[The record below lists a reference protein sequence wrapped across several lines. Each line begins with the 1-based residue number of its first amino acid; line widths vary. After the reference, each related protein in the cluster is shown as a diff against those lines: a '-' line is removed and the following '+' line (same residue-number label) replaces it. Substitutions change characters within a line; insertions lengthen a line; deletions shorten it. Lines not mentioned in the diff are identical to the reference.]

1 MEFERLVRF
10 EANGTTHY
18 GNLVSESDGAYTVQP
33 LHGSVKSGF
42 SPTGQNAVVTS
53 KVGSEH
59 QFTAP
64 FIFTKPADALH
75 GPSEPVKVHPSA
87 QSMLDYEGELV
98 FVTSRDAKNLPEDF
112 DLADYILGY
121 TAGNDV
127 SARNFQVPDASG
139 GQYCYAKSFDQF
151 APIGPWLVSPA
162 LIPDPQKLEF
172 VVRVNGEVRQKTGTN
187 DMIWTVKQILRHLT
201 QGTTLR
207 AGTVVMTGTPNGVG
221 YFSQRFLQDGDL
233 VEVDVEGVAKLVHT
247 VVYDLNHGVV
257 VNIKS
262 REEWVHK
269 EHVCSQKYLAQLTV
283 RYLER
288 LTSL

>member
-1 MEFERLVRF
+1 
-10 EANGTTHY
+10 
-18 GNLVSESDGAYTVQP
+18 
-33 LHGSVKSGF
+33 
-42 SPTGQNAVVTS
+42 
-53 KVGSEH
+53 
-59 QFTAP
+59 
-64 FIFTKPADALH
+64 
-75 GPSEPVKVHPSA
+75 
-87 QSMLDYEGELV
+87 MLDYEGELV
-98 FVTSRDAKNLPEDF
+98 FVTSHDAKNLPEDF

-247 VVYDLNHGVV
+247 VVY
-257 VNIKS
+257 
-262 REEWVHK
+262 E
-269 EHVCSQKYLAQLTV
+269 
-283 RYLER
+283 
-288 LTSL
+288 